1 MAQEPPDTAASP
13 PEDEESRELGACEG
27 VDRPWSPVLLA
38 EAEDPEEDEDPEDE
52 DDVIDT
58 GWALDLCEPA
68 ADAEWPGADSATSTA
83 NPAVSAALV
92 PTTQRRVR
100 LTRASAAFRLSG
112 ASGSRP
118 GPALGFCG
126 LLMVAEAI
134 SHR

>member
-1 MAQEPPDTAASP
+1 MT
-13 PEDEESRELGACEG
+13 
-27 VDRPWSPVLLA
+27 
-38 EAEDPEEDEDPEDE
+38 
-52 DDVIDT
+52 DT
-58 GWALDLCEPA
+58 GCALEPCELA
-68 ADAEWPGADSATSTA
+68 AVAECPGADSATSTA

-100 LTRASAAFRLSG
+100 LTRASAASRLSG

-118 GPALGFCG
+118 GPALGFCD